1 MVTLSILEAVLL
13 MCFRPKSHYLIPLIE
28 PRNQG
33 GAYSSTETS
42 PCYDSGA
49 EYISAE
55 MVQPSPAALI
65 NRKPSISARHLAFLS
80 PPFLLFVG
88 KFIYRGLP
96 KPQCSKV
103 LQIEGKQCSV
113 GIIQTA
119 QLWDF
124 KSQTHHVIQMGDRE
138 ESHLSYFNGE
148 EKPDNQSGH
157 HNDKRVMQMEQSG
170 PGLWSQMTD
179 LKSVGYE
186 LCNLEHFASPPCVQV
201 LISSGDDFNGI
212 YLIRWRIV

>member
-1 MVTLSILEAVLL
+1 MSEWQRFKGLTQPVVYKRGRDAEREVNSRFTRDFVFPGFKHCLLNYLCLIFVESATLDGSETPVFYLYMKKDAGMVMLSILEAVLL

-49 EYISAE
+49 EYLSAE
-55 MVQPSPAALI
+55 MVQPSPAAFI

-103 LQIEGKQCSV
+103 PQIEGKQCSV

-119 QLWDF
+119 
-124 KSQTHHVIQMGDRE
+124 
-138 ESHLSYFNGE
+138 
-148 EKPDNQSGH
+148 
-157 HNDKRVMQMEQSG
+157 
-170 PGLWSQMTD
+170 
-179 LKSVGYE
+179 
-186 LCNLEHFASPPCVQV
+186 
-201 LISSGDDFNGI
+201 
-212 YLIRWRIV
+212 